1 MKMILIF
8 RYNMFLFSQVF
19 KNIFISGLDRGD
31 YLKSQVL
38 VSYSRYINYTIVYS
52 YNKPPLWNKH
62 RHLKCMNVYL
72 FVCLSLFLTIFSSGY
87 CTLSLSLAETFG
99 YFFFQSFFLRFSL
112 HVYLWL
118 VLSLSHSLSLFP
130 PLSLSSLRVF
140 FQITFIRLLHFWF
153 FFNIVLFFLKETRDG
168 YNEFPSFPL

>member
-1 MKMILIF
+1 MILIF

-62 RHLKCMNVYL
+62 LHLKCMNVYL

-99 YFFFQSFFLRFSL
+99 YFFFLNLSFSDSL
-112 HVYLWL
+112 SPCLSL
-118 VLSLSHSLSLFP
+118 VSALSLSFSLSF
-130 PLSLSSLRVF
+130 PLSLSPLS
-140 FQITFIRLLHFWF
+140 QSF
-153 FFNIVLFFLKETRDG
+153 FFR
-168 YNEFPSFPL
+168 